1 MSLDS
6 FQLVLLIGGFSFTVF
21 GGLAVFS
28 DKFLRTMD
36 RTFWKN
42 SRTDKIIFTDNSGY
56 FFNRYGRG
64 LGALILGIG
73 MLLLLFKSL

>member
-6 FQLVLLIGGFSFTVF
+6 FQFVLLIGGFSFTVL
-21 GGLAVFS
+21 GSLAMFS

-42 SRTDKIIFTDNSGY
+42 SRIDKILFTEKSGH
-56 FFNRYGRG
+56 FFDRYGRG
-64 LGALILGIG
+64 LGALVLGIG
-73 MLLLLFKSL
+73 MLLFFFNSL